1 MDKKTFN
8 MAMLFPLL
16 AVLTIVVYAGGLG
29 VIFTILNET
38 TLLGEWSVIILGSA
52 LVVGVPTVAT
62 LLQRMA
68 EKE

>member
-16 AVLTIVVYAGGLG
+16 AVLTIVVFAGGLG
-29 VIFTILNET
+29 AIFTILNET
-38 TLLGEWSVIILGSA
+38 TALGEWSVIILGSA
-52 LVVGVPTVAT
+52 LVVVVPTVAA